1 VWPVRRAALMPNV
14 IQLSNMQA
22 MTAAAQ
28 RIIAVSRAH
37 WGLEARGK

>member
-1 VWPVRRAALMPNV
+1 MPNV

-28 RIIAVSRAH
+28 RIIAVSRTA
-37 WGLEARGK
+37 WMGEKN